1 MSELIDAT
9 FLRGQ
14 FDIHP
19 DILDSRLER
28 NIGAASRRLR
38 KWVGEDMYQSVLGK
52 ADDDPLHLDFKL
64 AEANLA
70 MHFAILGLNTPITS
84 KGILQ
89 NTRSKDFSVITYLS
103 PDKIAEVRQ
112 MYLDQAEEIVRDY
125 LQMPERNIFQFVE

>member
-1 MSELIDAT
+1 MSELIDTT

-14 FDIHP
+14 FDIHT
-19 DILDSRLER
+19 DILDSRLQR

-38 KWVGEDMYQSVLGK
+38 KWVGDEFYQSVVNK
-52 ADDDPLHLDFKL
+52 SAEDDLRKDFQL

-89 NTRSKDFSVITYLS
+89 TTRSKDFSVISYLS
-103 PDKIAEVRQ
+103 PDKIAELQQ

-125 LQMPERNIFQFVE
+125 LQTPERNIFQFV